1 MDIKGINFRVAGM
14 VQRGGFVWSGC
25 PDAVRAAIIA
35 LRGIVAIDYD
45 AQEDLFT
52 VRFDCQQAR
61 LEDIFA
67 AVYLAGRQSGQ
78 DYLPQV
84 VSWRPTLRKAQL
96 KEIPASFICYPPAV
110 IHKVFP
116 GPRLDLI
123 LRQVKGQQR

>member
-1 MDIKGINFRVAGM
+1 
-14 VQRGGFVWSGC
+14 
-25 PDAVRAAIIA
+25 VRAAIIA

-84 VSWRPTLRKAQL
+84 VS
-96 KEIPASFICYPPAV
+96 
-110 IHKVFP
+110 
-116 GPRLDLI
+116 
-123 LRQVKGQQR
+123 